1 MLFPFALCPLS
12 FNINTLPRRKLLP
25 SCSRDPWAPARWV
38 FVSSLFF
45 WYCWQIWWTLLFS
58 PQCELEAQGEREDP
72 SLSCASTCCSTPGEA
87 QGLQFMPVIPVHK
100 PRLSALLK
108 DDAPRNC
115 VSFLLPVCVYVHSCA
130 NLWVCMFNNI
140 FFWPS
145 GDCIYVFLF
154 SHFLFFFFLFSLAIQ
169 ALGGV

>member
-87 QGLQFMPVIPVHK
+87 RAYSSCQWYLFTSPGYLLYLKMMPHEIVFPSSS
-100 PRLSALLK
+100 LS
-108 DDAPRNC
+108 
-115 VSFLLPVCVYVHSCA
+115 
-130 NLWVCMFNNI
+130 VCMSIAVLIYGYACLITFSFGPLGIVYMFSFFLI
-140 FFWPS
+140 FS
-145 GDCIYVFLF
+145 
-154 SHFLFFFFLFSLAIQ
+154 FFFFSSP
-169 ALGGV
+169 